1 MGLIDKLKNMF
12 RKAPEPEKAPEAPAK
27 PENTRQ
33 KKACKTCGKMFS
45 YDPSWEFIPN
55 YCKDCKQKFMKEKE
69 EKQRAGAPRKIKRK
83 CKECGNFFT
92 FPNTLEH
99 YPSYCPNC
107 RKRHKD
113 AQKAK
118 YSRKKEPRQAAQK
131 DSPKEP
137 KKGSPKGSKG

>member
-1 MGLIDKLKNMF
+1 MGLIDHLKHLF
-12 RKAPEPEKAPEAPAK
+12 RKVPEPEKAPENQTKAG
-27 PENTRQ
+27 NNRQ
-33 KKACKTCGKMFS
+33 KKACKACGKMFS

-83 CKECGNFFT
+83 CRECGRIFT

-107 RKRHKD
+107 RKRHKE

-118 YSRKKEPRQAAQK
+118 YSRKKE
-131 DSPKEP
+131 
-137 KKGSPKGSKG
+137 G